1 MRQAGSWH
9 PGVPLGV
16 LCAGGVL
23 GVATIIVS
31 AMDAVSAPVA
41 LAMATVSMS
50 AMAAGLVGW
59 TLPGARTA
67 WWRGYRRGLE
77 AGKANTPRPNAEV
90 SPLPRQR
97 WSRP

>member
-16 LCAGGVL
+16 LWAGGVL

-31 AMDAVSAPVA
+31 AMDAVSAPIA
-41 LAMATVSMS
+41 LAMATSSMS

-67 WWRGYRRGLE
+67 WRRGYRRGLE

-97 WSRP
+97 